1 MIRGRG
7 RFVGAWHLREEP
19 VDTGATHDIMSDVPR
34 IPESADPPAAV
45 PPGSP
50 VPALEALRCEID
62 ALDHRIVELLAE
74 RQRAV
79 QRAVAIKRAA
89 GLPIYHP
96 AREENLIS
104 LRREQARQEGLDPNY
119 VEELYRCIVR
129 QSRMRQTVHAAKT
142 GVCPGYR
149 VVMVGGAGQMG
160 RYFARWFGDAGY
172 DVVVL
177 EADDWP
183 RAAEMVRGARLVLVS
198 VPIHVTEPVIRQL
211 GAILPSD
218 CVLADITSVKRGPVA
233 AMLAAHG
240 GPVIGLHPLF
250 GPNTT
255 VMDQQIMVACPG
267 RDPVACQWV
276 LDQCAAWG
284 NIVMTLDAAEHDA
297 VMDVVQGVR
306 HFATFAFGRFLAQR
320 QLNLGPTLEC
330 SSPIYRLEMGMVGRM
345 FAQDPELYADII
357 FASPERRRLLGEF
370 IDSLAAA
377 RSMAEGG
384 DAQAFC
390 QEFRSIAEWFGPFCE
405 QAMRESSFLIDKLVE
420 RF

>member
-1 MIRGRG
+1 
-7 RFVGAWHLREEP
+7 
-19 VDTGATHDIMSDVPR
+19 MSDAPT
-34 IPESADPPAAV
+34 IPESDRPSAAI
-45 PPGSP
+45 PSGSA

-62 ALDHRIVELLAE
+62 GLDHQIVHLLAE

-79 QRAVAIKRAA
+79 QRAVAIKRVA

-104 LRREQARQEGLDPNY
+104 QRREQARQDGLDPNY
-119 VEELYRCIVR
+119 VEELYRCIIR
-129 QSRMRQTVHAAKT
+129 QSRMRQTVHAAKA
-142 GVCPGYR
+142 GVRPGYR
-149 VVMVGGAGQMG
+149 VVIVGGGGQMG
-160 RYFARWFGDAGY
+160 RYFARWLGEAGY

-177 EADDWP
+177 ETGDWS
-183 RAAEMVRGARLVLVS
+183 RAAELVRGARLALVS
-198 VPIHVTEPVIRQL
+198 VPIHVTETVIQQL
-211 GAILPSD
+211 GPLLPAD
-218 CVLADITSVKRGPVA
+218 CVLADITSVKRVPVT
-233 AMLAAHG
+233 AMREAHP

-267 RDPVACQWV
+267 RDAAACQWV

-284 NIVMTLDAAEHDA
+284 NIVVTLEAAEHDA

-357 FASPERRRLLGEF
+357 FASPERRKLLGEF
-370 IDSLAAA
+370 IDSLVAA

-384 DAQAFC
+384 DAAEFC
-390 QEFRSIAEWFGPFCE
+390 REFRGIAEWFGPFCE